1 MAVFPNSAP
10 APRFHPF
17 VITGKAG
24 DFPRTQ
30 AERLALYAAG
40 ALRSNP
46 SRRVVEDLIEALI
59 GYLDALDGCPD
70 LEDGGD
76 AEPCI
81 GSREIWTGDQSAW
94 AHGQHDERER
104 DPADLEPS
112 LGSLERGP
120 EQSQVGW
127 AFSGDDDREY
137 EPVRR
142 PRNLPR
148 RDAPIPVISM
158 AECVVV
164 EVRQ

>member
-1 MAVFPNSAP
+1 MAVQTDSAP
-10 APRFHPF
+10 APKFHPF
-17 VITGKAG
+17 IVTGKAG
-24 DFPRTQ
+24 DFPRTR

-46 SRRVVEDLIEALI
+46 SRRAVEDLIEALI
-59 GYLDALDGCPD
+59 ASLDALDGCPD

-81 GSREIWTGDQSAW
+81 GSRELWTGDQSAW
-94 AHGQHDERER
+94 A
-104 DPADLEPS
+104 
-112 LGSLERGP
+112 
-120 EQSQVGW
+120 
-127 AFSGDDDREY
+127 FCGDDDREH

-142 PRNLPR
+142 PRDLPS

-158 AECVVV
+158 AECVVA